1 MMRDERNL
9 VAGGLV
15 LLLGVCGV
23 AGCSAGKAQKGS
35 GDDAGTNQGGSSAT
49 GTGGSAATGVGGANP
64 NGGASAAAG
73 MGASTTGG
81 ASTGGAS
88 GTGASATG
96 GASGTENGGAAG
108 AGAVP
113 PGGDAGMGGQVAC
126 QDLTVVPT
134 PQVPTVAIV
143 VDNSSSM
150 YEPRADLW
158 DQLYDALMNPTTGA
172 IQPLEGKIRF
182 GFSSFRS
189 PDETRVPETDNSCA
203 QITSVP
209 FALNNYMAINTV
221 YQSVGLDGR
230 KPAGCGATPNA
241 PNCGD
246 TDWETPTGHS
256 LRRIAADLTAFEGE
270 PPGPKYML
278 FVTDGTP

>member
-1 MMRDERNL
+1 MMRDEHSL
-9 VAGGLV
+9 VAFGLV
-15 LLLGVCGV
+15 TLLLG
-23 AGCSAGKAQKGS
+23 ACSAGKAQQGS
-35 GDDAGTNQGGSSAT
+35 DTGGGSNQGGSSAT
-49 GTGGSAATGVGGANP
+49 GTGGAAATGVGGANP
-64 NGGASAAAG
+64 NGGSSAAAG

-81 ASTGGAS
+81 AAGNGGAAGAGATTTGGAS
-88 GTGASATG
+88 GNG
-96 GASGTENGGAAG
+96 NGGAAG

-150 YEPRADLW
+150 YEPRAELW
-158 DQLYDALMNPTTGA
+158 DRLYDALMNPTTGA
-172 IQPLEGKIRF
+172 ILPLEGKVRF

-230 KPAGCGATPNA
+230 KPAGCGATP
-241 PNCGD
+241 
-246 TDWETPTGHS
+246 
-256 LRRIAADLTAFEGE
+256 
-270 PPGPKYML
+270 K
-278 FVTDGTP
+278 